1 MTIAKK
7 LVRYSRLSREK
18 QIPGEVAT
26 LRESFVLTCPCC
38 VDQATCKY
46 SSQLYLLRLTLKTG
60 EVTQRYHLLSVARL
74 EKGSVGILAYMVKFE
89 KPPNGGFFHGLMSFG
104 TCGIGF

>member
-26 LRESFVLTCPCC
+26 LRESFLCLLALAVSIKPLANIVANYTCS
-38 VDQATCKY
+38 D
-46 SSQLYLLRLTLKTG
+46 
-60 EVTQRYHLLSVARL
+60 
-74 EKGSVGILAYMVKFE
+74 
-89 KPPNGGFFHGLMSFG
+89 
-104 TCGIGF
+104 

>member
-26 LRESFVLTCPCC
+26 LRESFCAYLPLLC
-38 VDQATCKY
+38 Q
-46 SSQLYLLRLTLKTG
+46 SS
-60 EVTQRYHLLSVARL
+60 HLQ
-74 EKGSVGILAYMVKFE
+74 I
-89 KPPNGGFFHGLMSFG
+89 
-104 TCGIGF
+104 